1 MDANQKIEI
10 SRNYDRAAW
19 FYQKSAKFYS
29 TNQIRAS
36 KKFQLK
42 YLSPGTSVLFL
53 GAGAGEDAV
62 MAAEAG
68 ADVTCID
75 ISEGML
81 AQVQRRLASK
91 NLHAKLL
98 CCDAFEYR
106 PTKKYDV
113 VAANYFLNV
122 FTREPMQR
130 MLNHTATFVQPGGFY
145 LIADVS
151 LPQGNLAARAFNLGY
166 LKLAM
171 ASFWILGLV
180 PWHENYDYPACFA
193 DANLKLK
200 HVEYFR
206 FAKRG
211 PVLFQSI
218 VAQRSAS

>member
-1 MDANQKIEI
+1 MKAIQKPEL

-19 FYQKSAKFYS
+19 FYEKSAKFYS

-36 KKFQLK
+36 KKSQLK
-42 YLSPGTSVLFL
+42 YLSPGTRVLYL

-68 ADVTCID
+68 AEVTCID

-81 AQVQRRLASK
+81 AQVQRRLASE
-91 NLHAKLL
+91 NLRAELL
-98 CCDAFEYR
+98 CRDAFEYQ
-106 PTKKYDV
+106 PTEKYDV

-122 FTREPMQR
+122 FRRDPMRR
-130 MLNHTATFVQPGGFY
+130 MLQHTATFVRPGGYY
-145 LIADVS
+145 LIADVA
-151 LPQGNLAARAFNLGY
+151 LPQGNLAAKVFNLAY

-171 ASFWILGLV
+171 ASFWLLGLV
-180 PWHENYDYPACFA
+180 PWHENYDYPAFFA
-193 DANLKLK
+193 ESELKLE
-200 HVEYFR
+200 HVDYFR

-218 VAQRSAS
+218 VARRLN